1 MSIPFE
7 ENVHACSFSSVQ
19 SFTPHSLTQ
28 SFTPVQLFATP
39 CTTAHQALL
48 SMEFFRQEYC
58 NGLPFPTPGNFP
70 DPRIEPNLLSLLHY
84 LVGSLPLAPHGKPEA
99 FVDLEFSTV
108 SRP

>member
-58 NGLPFPTPGNFP
+58 NGLPFPTPGDVP
-70 DPRIEPNLLSLLHY
+70 DPGIEPIFPSIGRWILYHCATWA
-84 LVGSLPLAPHGKPEA
+84 AP
-99 FVDLEFSTV
+99 
-108 SRP
+108 